1 MNFKTLILKLDSL
14 VVKNT
19 LFFYLQQFVNYL
31 LPFLI
36 TVVLNRRL
44 GADSFSTIAISQS
57 LLAYLI
63 IITEFGFNLKST
75 KDISKTNQDGTREI
89 FIKTVSLKSFIF
101 LFVVIFYVVL
111 IFNYNVYE
119 VISSFLI
126 INIITLFGSVLN
138 PYFLLHGNQKL
149 KEYTIALILSKLIH
163 FLIIFL
169 FLIDND
175 KILIFQYSLSFTSL
189 CLSLYL
195 FNKIRNQLKLELS
208 NFYLDFIYLKKN
220 VPFFLSRLSSM
231 GVGNFFTVL
240 SSLIFPLKYVTFFYV
255 IEKVVSVGSKLMLPL
270 QESLFPAMSK
280 KFNFSTF
287 KKLFLLSLLISVLLL
302 LILFSLK
309 GVISE
314 IFFEQNETIFTNG
327 LTIMLFS
334 IPFSTMY
341 MMLGSP
347 FLVALGEY
355 KIFNNSSYLGLFI
368 TILVS
373 IVIFN
378 IDLYSI
384 EFKFYVLMGAF
395 TVIKFIQF
403 LYRFYFAKKIT
414 SQWKIT

>member
-1 MNFKTLILKLDSL
+1 
-14 VVKNT
+14 
-19 LFFYLQQFVNYL
+19 
-31 LPFLI
+31 
-36 TVVLNRRL
+36 
-44 GADSFSTIAISQS
+44 
-57 LLAYLI
+57 
-63 IITEFGFNLKST
+63 
-75 KDISKTNQDGTREI
+75 
-89 FIKTVSLKSFIF
+89 
-101 LFVVIFYVVL
+101 
-111 IFNYNVYE
+111 
-119 VISSFLI
+119 
-126 INIITLFGSVLN
+126 
-138 PYFLLHGNQKL
+138 
-149 KEYTIALILSKLIH
+149 
-163 FLIIFL
+163 
-169 FLIDND
+169 
-175 KILIFQYSLSFTSL
+175 
-189 CLSLYL
+189 
-195 FNKIRNQLKLELS
+195 
-208 NFYLDFIYLKKN
+208 
-220 VPFFLSRLSSM
+220 M